1 MPSRSRT
8 LIAVGG
14 FAAAAIVLSSCSTG
28 GGGDGDG
35 STLSVYIDSAESTVA
50 AWEGLVDAYAEVNP
64 DVTID
69 LELHPPGGEGDNL
82 VKTRLSTGEMN
93 DLFYYN
99 SGSLLQALSP
109 DQTLVDLSDEPWA
122 DSLLEDFTTVVSTDE
137 GMYGAPGAASFAGA
151 MIYNKQVYADL
162 GLEIPRSWDEFTAN
176 NEAILAAGITPI
188 AQSYAD
194 TWTSQLFVLGD
205 FYNVSAADPE
215 WAEQYT
221 AGEAKYVDE
230 PALAGFEH
238 QQEAFEAGFFNEDFA
253 SATYDDAVR
262 MLAEGTAA
270 HYPMLTGNVASA
282 IGANHPDAADV
293 FGVFPVPG
301 DDAESNGLTVWMPNG
316 VYVPTTTEGAQLEAS
331 KEFLAW
337 LVTPEACDV
346 IATASTIGGP
356 FVVDGCELPD
366 DALPM
371 VTEMQEYFDAG
382 DTAPA
387 LEFLSPIKGPA
398 LEQITVEV
406 GSGIRSAADGA
417 ALYDEDV
424 VKQAA
429 QLGFDW

>member
-1 MPSRSRT
+1 MHSRT
-8 LIAVGG
+8 RTLVTVGG
-14 FAAAAIVLSSCSTG
+14 FAAAAIVLSSCSSG
-28 GGGDGDG
+28 GGSDDG
-35 STLSVYIDSAESTVA
+35 STLSIYIDSAESTVA
-50 AWEGLVDAYAEVNP
+50 MWEGLVDAYAEENP

-69 LELHPPGGEGDNL
+69 LELHPAGGEGDNL

-99 SGSLLQALSP
+99 SGSLFQALSP
-109 DQTLVDLSDEPWA
+109 DNTLLDLSDEPWV

-137 GMYGAPGAASFAGA
+137 GVYGAPVGASFAGA
-151 MIYNKQVYADL
+151 IIYNKDIYADL
-162 GLEIPRSWDEFTAN
+162 GLEVPTTWDEFTAN
-176 NEAILAAGITPI
+176 NDAILAEGIAPI
-188 AQSYAD
+188 AQTYGD

-205 FYNVSAADPE
+205 FFNVNAADPD

-230 PALAGFEH
+230 PALAGFER
-238 QQEAFEAGFFNEDFA
+238 QQEAFEAGFFNEDYA
-253 SATYDDAVR
+253 SATYDDGVR

-282 IGANHPDAADV
+282 IGASYADQADT

-301 DDAESNGLTVWMPNG
+301 DDAASNGLTVWMPNG
-316 VYVPTTTEGAQLEAS
+316 VYVPQTTEGAQLDAA

-337 LVTPEACDV
+337 IVTPEAC
-346 IATASTIGGP
+346 AAQAAASTIGGP
-356 FVVDGCELPD
+356 FVVDGCDLPD
-366 DALPM
+366 DALPL
-371 VTEMQEYFDAG
+371 VADMQTYFDAG
-382 DTAPA
+382 DTSPA

-406 GSGIRSAADGA
+406 GSGIRDAASGA

-424 VKQAA
+424 EKQAA
-429 QLGFDW
+429 QLGLDW